1 MVSAHL
7 QIEDPDRPQ
16 GRAVGID
23 LGTTNSLIAAELN
36 GTVQVLPVHPDGAL
50 LCPSVVHYA
59 ADGSVL
65 VGADALAKLPEHPTD
80 TIRSAKRII
89 GKSRTDI
96 AELQGYRFATT
107 PGIARFEVAGGQA
120 VTPIE
125 VSGEILRHL
134 RKRAQAYFSE
144 PVSQAV
150 VTVPAYFDEG
160 QREAT
165 KTAVRLA
172 GFELLRLLNEP
183 TAAALAYGI
192 DSQAQ
197 GNYAVYDLGGG
208 TFDISILTVE
218 DSVFHVKAVGGDAAL
233 GGDDFDRVIVEHF
246 APKLP
251 PAEHARALLVAKAAK
266 EALTTA
272 SEVRLTLAGTEQML
286 TRAKLEELIEPLLA
300 RTGAAVRKTLADSGF
315 EAKDLNGTILVG
327 GATRVPRVQSYVT
340 DLMGRPPLSGIDPDL
355 VVAIGAARQA
365 AILSGESTSSE
376 ALLLDVIPL
385 SLGLETMG
393 GVVER
398 IIPRNSTLPTTRIQ
412 IFTTFEDAQTGI
424 VLHVVQGER
433 ELAADCRSLARFTL
447 HGIPPQ
453 SAGLARVE
461 VTFSVDSDGIL
472 LVSARELTSGVQQN
486 IRVEPSHGLTD
497 AEVEDMLLQSIEH
510 TEEDLHSRV
519 HAGLVVD
526 AKRVLHDA
534 RKQLEENGDLLDEPA
549 RATLTTRLDRLEAA
563 MTGETDL
570 LKAALTEA
578 EAAAAPF
585 AEMLMD
591 RAIARATVGH
601 SVEEFEK

>member
-510 TEEDLHSRV
+510 AEEDLHSRV

-534 RKQLEENGDLLDEPA
+534 RKQLADNGDLLDEPA